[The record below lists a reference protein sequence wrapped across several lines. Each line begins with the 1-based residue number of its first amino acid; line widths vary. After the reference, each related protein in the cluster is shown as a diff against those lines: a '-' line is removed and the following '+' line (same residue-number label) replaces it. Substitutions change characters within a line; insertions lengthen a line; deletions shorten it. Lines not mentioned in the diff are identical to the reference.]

1 VEYAFGDITVA
12 CSNVD
17 RVVFPADGITKGEVI
32 AYYHDVAALIVP
44 ELRGRPLTVVRYTK
58 GIDRGGFYQK
68 HYQKHFP
75 AWLDRVAAG
84 TKTVVE
90 YPIVDDPAGVV
101 YLANQGA
108 IEFHVWTSRKDEGK
122 DRKDEIDPT
131 GSSASRP
138 SGEAVG
144 GPTPRLDALDR
155 PDLLVFDLDP
165 PEGRFDL
172 ARRAAGLVRGLLDEL
187 GLPAFVKLTGG
198 KGLHVVAPLDD
209 SATFDEVGELAVR
222 SGALLCRRH
231 PDLLT
236 MEFYKKD
243 RRGRLFLDVMRN
255 AIGATLVAPYSLRG
269 RPGAPVSAP
278 IAWSELDDPALCAD
292 AIRLRDVR
300 ARLDRRGDPWHAL
313 RARAGVVRAARR
325 ALAALADGENL
336 APG

>member
-17 RVVFPADGITKGEVI
+17 RVVFPGDGITKGEVI
-32 AYYHDVAALIVP
+32 AYYRDVAALILP
-44 ELRGRPLTVVRYTK
+44 ELQGRPLTVVRYTK
-58 GIDRGGFYQK
+58 GIDRGGFFQK

-84 TKTVVE
+84 SKTIVE
-90 YPIVDDPAGVV
+90 YPIVDSPAGLV
-101 YLANQGA
+101 YMANQGV
-108 IEFHVWTSRKDEGK
+108 IELHVWTSR
-122 DRKDEIDPT
+122 RH
-131 GSSASRP
+131 
-138 SGEAVG
+138 
-144 GPTPRLDALDR
+144 ALHR

-172 ARRAAGLVRGLLDEL
+172 ARRAAGLVRAVLEQL

-198 KGLHVVAPLDD
+198 KGLHVVAPVDD
-209 SATFDEVGELAVR
+209 SATDERGEAGGGDPDGSAGELA
-222 SGALLCRRH
+222 SQIGALLCRRH
-231 PDLLT
+231 PELLT

-243 RRGRLFLDVMRN
+243 RRGRLFVDVMRN

-292 AIRLRDVR
+292 GIRLRDLR
-300 ARLDRRGDPWHAL
+300 AWLDRRGDPWHAL
-313 RARAGVVRAARR
+313 RSRTGVVRAARR
-325 ALAALADGENL
+325 ALSALADAENL
-336 APG
+336 APR